1 MRQVSESNTLKIF
14 SSWCEKKIWIAFL
27 PHRSLLPFMKLCLQ
41 ALFQT
46 KGRIF
51 ALTEIKQEWKKT
63 KSTRDIVRKGI
74 LLMCSLIS
82 HTFNH
87 VKELITFQFNVMK
100 SILWILLKKFGTF
113 LARWSIRKKL
123 EDMFSQREAII
134 QNPVIFFE
142 KRLLLISEVFQKSSK
157 AISVLVTL
165 KLNHWYCN
173 HFLLNKAC
181 QRC

>member
-1 MRQVSESNTLKIF
+1 
-14 SSWCEKKIWIAFL
+14 
-27 PHRSLLPFMKLCLQ
+27 
-41 ALFQT
+41 
-46 KGRIF
+46 
-51 ALTEIKQEWKKT
+51 
-63 KSTRDIVRKGI
+63 
-74 LLMCSLIS
+74 MCSLIS

-165 KLNHWYCN
+165 KLNH
-173 HFLLNKAC
+173 
-181 QRC
+181 